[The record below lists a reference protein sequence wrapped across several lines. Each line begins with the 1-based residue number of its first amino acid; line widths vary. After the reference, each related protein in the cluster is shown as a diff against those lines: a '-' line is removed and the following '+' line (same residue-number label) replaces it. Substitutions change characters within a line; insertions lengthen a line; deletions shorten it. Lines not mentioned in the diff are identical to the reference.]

1 MEFKDKLRA
10 LMVEKGLTKTEL
22 SRRSRISRPTID
34 RYLNGGAPNRRMLQ
48 DLADGL
54 GVAVDEI
61 KVPASKTAREMFE
74 ELEYEIVWD
83 LEDMK
88 TFARDF
94 KRIEIT
100 KCNSKVDDSVYI
112 DVYVY
117 NPLDECNEFTSIDGK
132 ELQAINKMIEELG
145 WNE

>member
-1 MEFKDKLRA
+1 M
-10 LMVEKGLTKTEL
+10 
-22 SRRSRISRPTID
+22 
-34 RYLNGGAPNRRMLQ
+34 
-48 DLADGL
+48 
-54 GVAVDEI
+54 
-61 KVPASKTAREMFE
+61 KTAKTMFE
-74 ELEYEIVWD
+74 ELEYEVVWD
-83 LEDMK
+83 LEDRK

-100 KCNSKVDDSVYI
+100 KCNSKADDSVYI

-117 NPLDECNEFTSIDGK
+117 NPLDECNEYTWIDGQ